1 MVQEAGQAMERARER
16 ARERVRVL
24 PALLAGPLP
33 ALLSGPL
40 PDPLPGPLQPHWP
53 TAHDENGLK
62 SRKKFEITGT
72 EQLKMIDDHKK
83 VLICHVTSNVT

>member
-16 ARERVRVL
+16 ARVLPALLAGPL

-72 EQLKMIDDHKK
+72 EQLKMIDDQ
-83 VLICHVTSNVT
+83 